1 MNKQYVFGMP
11 RGRYYLSRS
20 FRFFRTVAIVLAVC
34 SLASNSVLAK
44 DKNRNGGDEDED
56 PATVITVKDFRF
68 KFEVNATALDAG
80 IQVFIDA
87 DGWRE
92 LEILDPQ
99 GKRIFRSTAQGSIK
113 EIGGGTELFLESDEP
128 PLSEVPFSEQFEL
141 FPEGE
146 YRFRGKGTG
155 GEIIVGKTTL
165 THNIPAGPRLVS
177 PLQGGPLQ
185 DPNNTVIV
193 WEPVPP
199 PNGSPIIGYQ
209 VLVVNANTGFVGLP
223 KVTLDVMMPAT
234 ATRMVVPP
242 GFLLRDTEYEWE
254 VLAIEAGGNQ
264 TLSTS
269 FFRTAK

>member
-1 MNKQYVFGMP
+1 MSLRHVCGTQPSKHHILG
-11 RGRYYLSRS
+11 SS
-20 FRFFRTVAIVLAVC
+20 RFFSMLALSLTVVC
-34 SLASNSVLAK
+34 FVGNSVLAK
-44 DKNRNGGDEDED
+44 DDDREG
-56 PATVITVKDFRF
+56 PTTVINVKDFRL

-92 LEILDPQ
+92 IEIFDPK
-99 GKRIFRSTAQGSIK
+99 GRRIFRSSAQGSIK
-113 EIGGGTELFLESDEP
+113 EIGGGTELFLESAEP

-146 YRFRGKGTG
+146 YSFRGRGTG
-155 GEIIVGKTTL
+155 GERIVGKTRL
-165 THNIPAGPRLVS
+165 THNIPDGPRLVS

-185 DPNNTVIV
+185 NPNNTVIV

-234 ATRMVVPP
+234 ATQMVVPP

-264 TLSTS
+264 TLSSS